1 MIPLDLQA
9 SIEHSYSREHAR
21 KLIHADIS
29 NLDLEPCISS
39 ILQWIDGDHYP
50 TKKDSLLAIEH
61 IDWNSLLVDI
71 LAVVIPTVSAPITSI
86 VGQVAHLLPLDY
98 EVAVKRMGEILY
110 KMAESD
116 LINIYPANVNGVIE
130 IESVHTLSEQ
140 TLWHLSKT
148 RFLPPMLVP
157 PRVLRSNKDSGYLTV
172 KSPILSRGT
181 KIDNRE
187 LCLDLINLANSCAFS
202 LDIDFLRASE
212 DISEYSS
219 KEEETQAEHLRKLTN
234 EMCVDIYHQGNECY
248 FNHFYD
254 ARGRLYSRGYHLHYQ
269 GNSYRKAMLNFHK
282 STPIEVKPED
292 ISAFI

>member
-21 KLIHADIS
+21 KLIHEDIS
-29 NLDLEPCISS
+29 NLDLEPCISA
-39 ILQWIDGDHYP
+39 ILQWIDEDHYS
-50 TKKDSLLAIEH
+50 TKKDSLLAIKH

-71 LAVVIPTVSAPITSI
+71 LAIVIPTVSAPITSI

-110 KMAESD
+110 KMAEAD
-116 LINIYPANVNGVIE
+116 LINIYPANRNGVIE

-172 KSPILSRGT
+172 KSPILSKGT
-181 KIDNRE
+181 KIDDRE

-219 KEEETQAEHLRKLTN
+219 KEEEIQAEHLRKLTN
-234 EMCVDIYHQGNECY
+234 EMCVDIYHQGNEC
-248 FNHFYD
+248 
-254 ARGRLYSRGYHLHYQ
+254 
-269 GNSYRKAMLNFHK
+269 
-282 STPIEVKPED
+282 
-292 ISAFI
+292 

>member
-116 LINIYPANVNGVIE
+116 LINIYPANRNGVIE

-157 PRVLRSNKDSGYLTV
+157 PRVLKSNKDSGYLTV

-219 KEEETQAEHLRKLTN
+219 KEEEIQAEHLRKLTN
-234 EMCVDIYHQGNECY
+234 EMCVDIYHQGNEFY

-254 ARGRLYSRGYHLHYQ
+254 ARGRLYCRGYHVNYQ
-269 GNSYRKAMLNFHK
+269 SNSYRKAMLNFHK
-282 STPIEVKPED
+282 STPIEVTPED

>member
-116 LINIYPANVNGVIE
+116 LINIYPANRNGVIE

-157 PRVLRSNKDSGYLTV
+157 PRVLKSNKDSGYLTV

-187 LCLDLINLANSCAFS
+187 LCLDLINLTNSCAFS

-219 KEEETQAEHLRKLTN
+219 KEEEIQAEHLRKLTN
-234 EMCVDIYHQGNECY
+234 EMCVDIYHQGNEFY

-254 ARGRLYSRGYHLHYQ
+254 ARGRLYCRGYHVNYQ
-269 GNSYRKAMLNFHK
+269 SNSYRKAMLNFHK
-282 STPIEVKPED
+282 STPIEVTPED

>member
-1 MIPLDLQA
+1 
-9 SIEHSYSREHAR
+9 
-21 KLIHADIS
+21 
-29 NLDLEPCISS
+29 
-39 ILQWIDGDHYP
+39 
-50 TKKDSLLAIEH
+50 
-61 IDWNSLLVDI
+61 
-71 LAVVIPTVSAPITSI
+71 
-86 VGQVAHLLPLDY
+86 
-98 EVAVKRMGEILY
+98 MGEILY

-116 LINIYPANVNGVIE
+116 LINIYPANRNGVIE

-157 PRVLRSNKDSGYLTV
+157 PRVLKSNKDSGYLTV

-219 KEEETQAEHLRKLTN
+219 KEEEIQAEHLRKLTN
-234 EMCVDIYHQGNECY
+234 EMCVDIYHQGNEFY

-254 ARGRLYSRGYHLHYQ
+254 ARGRLYCRGYHVNYQ
-269 GNSYRKAMLNFHK
+269 SNSYRKAMLNFHK
-282 STPIEVKPED
+282 STPIEVTPED